1 MEKNKLKPYKLAV
14 EKLAREDKKF
24 ITTKELEDYS
34 KRLSANPSY
43 LIKYL
48 LRNKYMSR
56 IFRGIFYI
64 SSMEERKLGKS
75 EMAFYEL
82 LKNALEIKGIKNW
95 YFGLET
101 ALKINNMTHEY
112 FFVDYIITDTL
123 YRAKPITIRDRKVKF
138 YKISPKLMNFG
149 IIREDIYYSDPE
161 KTALDLLYLN
171 HYDKKNFEEM
181 AEKLSKNKLIKYS
194 ERYDGKVMRI
204 VGRLSG
210 N

>member
-14 EKLAREDKKF
+14 EKLARENKKF
-24 ITTKELEDYS
+24 ITTKELEGYS
-34 KRLSANPSY
+34 KRLSTNQSY

-48 LRNKYMSR
+48 LRNKYISR
-56 IFRGIFYI
+56 IFRGIFYVN
-64 SSMEERKLGKS
+64 SVEERKLGKS
-75 EMAFYEL
+75 DMTFYEI

-101 ALKINNMTHEY
+101 ALKMNNMTHEY
-112 FFVDYIITDTL
+112 FFVEYIITDTL
-123 YRAKPITIRDRKVKF
+123 YRAKSMIIMGRKVKF

-149 IIREDIYYSDPE
+149 IIKKVVCYSDPE

-171 HYDKKNFEEM
+171 HYDKKSFYEI
-181 AEKLSKNKLIKYS
+181 AEKLSKDKLVRYSKKYK
-194 ERYDGKVMRI
+194 GKVMRI
-204 VGRLSG
+204 VEGLNG

>member
-1 MEKNKLKPYKLAV
+1 MEKNKLKPYKLVV
-14 EKLAREDKKF
+14 EKLARENKKF
-24 ITTKELEDYS
+24 ITTKELESYS

-48 LRNKYMSR
+48 LRNKYISR
-56 IFRGIFYI
+56 IFKGIFYI

-101 ALKINNMTHEY
+101 ALKMNNMTHEY

-123 YRAKPITIRDRKVKF
+123 YRAKPITIMDRKVKF

-171 HYDKKNFEEM
+171 HYDKKNFEEI

-194 ERYDGKVMRI
+194 KKYDGKVMRI
-204 VGRLSG
+204 VEELGG